1 VLGCIQTNHSPL
13 MLKAYKHTFS
23 ARGRTTMNRLLLLK
37 ECAQNIR
44 RQALP
49 LIAKPEAAKTYGR
62 GAGGDQMKKIDL
74 IAEKSLIEILE
85 KNEASCTLISE
96 ESGIKKIGQKPSE
109 YFLTTDPIDGTT
121 NAIRGLPFVATSLAT
136 SKTKNISDID
146 TALVSDILH
155 NTTYTATRG
164 QGAYRN
170 EQKIS
175 SSTTSS
181 LEEAVIGM
189 DLGTPK
195 KKELTPHFIALLQKT
210 KHLRHLGANALE
222 ICYVA
227 DGTTDAFIDIRGKLR
242 VTDMAA
248 AYLILL
254 EAGGTMTTPEGDELD
269 APLTPT
275 QTVSFIATANKQ
287 LHEIVRSFLV

>member
-1 VLGCIQTNHSPL
+1 
-13 MLKAYKHTFS
+13 MD
-23 ARGRTTMNRLLLLK
+23 RLSLLK
-37 ECAQNIR
+37 KCAQNIR
-44 RQALP
+44 EQALP
-49 LIAKPEAAKTYGR
+49 LIAKPEAAKTYGT

-74 IAEKSLIEILE
+74 IAEKALIEVLE
-85 KNEASCTLISE
+85 ENEAPCTLISE
-96 ESGIKKIGQKPSE
+96 ESGTKKIGQKPSE
-109 YFLTTDPIDGTT
+109 YYLTTDPIDGTT

-155 NTTYTATRG
+155 NITYTARRG
-164 QGAYRN
+164 QGAHRN
-170 EQKIS
+170 EQKIRP
-175 SSTTSS
+175 STTSS

-195 KKELTPHFIALLQKT
+195 KKELTPYFITLLQKT
-210 KHLRHLGANALE
+210 RHLRHLGANALE

-242 VTDMAA
+242 VTDAAA

-254 EAGGTMTTPEGDELD
+254 EAGGTMTTPEGKELN
-269 APLTPT
+269 AQLTPT
-275 QTVSFIATANKQ
+275 QLVSFIATANKQ
-287 LHEIVRSFLV
+287 LHEVIRRFLV

>member
-1 VLGCIQTNHSPL
+1 MNKLPL
-13 MLKAYKHTFS
+13 LIK
-23 ARGRTTMNRLLLLK
+23 
-37 ECAQNIR
+37 CAQNIR
-44 RQALP
+44 KQALP

-74 IAEKSLIEILE
+74 IAEEALIAVLE
-85 KNEASCTLISE
+85 KNETSCTLISE

-109 YFLTTDPIDGTT
+109 YYLTTDPIDGTT

-136 SKTKNISDID
+136 SKTKNIGDID
-146 TALVSDILH
+146 TALVFDILH
-155 NTTYTATRG
+155 NIAYTARRG

-170 EQKIS
+170 EQKIRP
-175 SSTTSS
+175 STTFS

-195 KKELTPHFIALLQKT
+195 KEELTPHFIALLQKS

-222 ICYVA
+222 VCYVA
-227 DGTTDAFIDIRGKLR
+227 DGATDAFIDIRGKLR
-242 VTDMAA
+242 VTDVAA

-254 EAGGTMTTPEGDELD
+254 EAGGTMTTPEGKELN

-275 QTVSFIATANKQ
+275 QQVSFIATANKQ
-287 LHEIVRSFLV
+287 LHEVIRRILL